1 MTELNPLDVRLGDY
15 IESLTDRNWHTLAL
29 LILME
34 RNQLT
39 EDHARELLSVYLT
52 ARNKYHAIQER
63 TIEEKTKHT
72 A

>member
-1 MTELNPLDVRLGDY
+1 MNPLDVRLGDY
-15 IESLTDRNWHTLAL
+15 LESLTDRNWHTLAL

-52 ARNKYHAIQER
+52 ARNKYQGIQQR
-63 TIEEKTKHT
+63 KQEEKIRNT

>member
-1 MTELNPLDVRLGDY
+1 MTELNPLDIRLGDY

-52 ARNKYHAIQER
+52 ARNKYNAIQER
-63 TIEEKTKHT
+63 NHQEKNKHT

>member
-1 MTELNPLDVRLGDY
+1 MNPLDVRLGDY

-52 ARNKYHAIQER
+52 ARNKYQGIQQR
-63 TIEEKTKHT
+63 KQEEKIRNT

>member
-1 MTELNPLDVRLGDY
+1 MTEPNPLDIRLGDY
-15 IESLTDRNWHTLAL
+15 IEHLTDNNWHTLAL

-39 EDHARELLSVYLT
+39 EDHSRELLSVYLT
-52 ARNKYHAIQER
+52 ARNKYNAIQER
-63 TIEEKTKHT
+63 NWLEKKNLT

>member
-1 MTELNPLDVRLGDY
+1 MNPLDLRLGDY

-52 ARNKYHAIQER
+52 ARNKYQGIQQR
-63 TIEEKTKHT
+63 KQEEKIRNT